1 MSQWP
6 VAPYRMDNRLTALVG
21 GLWGIITEFLYDDG
35 MLGTVLAF
43 ILVFGGAASAVLLL
57 VIIAGLLA

>member
-35 MLGTVLAF
+35 MLGTVLA
-43 ILVFGGAASAVLLL
+43 
-57 VIIAGLLA
+57 